1 MTRVHEAMRHAGKI
15 GEPVQQ
21 SHQSADFVV
30 KESATEA
37 LSAHESGNDTK
48 RSAALEAPRPTARV
62 APSSPS
68 AAPHES
74 VAERVMPTAIS
85 VVPET
90 GRRNLVGRTAVR
102 SASTEREV
110 SRTKDDD
117 VRMTDV
123 LVALYRRRWLIV
135 ATIVA
140 FVSAALVYNYSATPI
155 YEARARL
162 VIEQSTPQVVTFR
175 PVEAEDQSRIE
186 YYLTQLEIL
195 RSRALA
201 SEALEKL
208 GVLSKQPDEQRG
220 QILSLVGNLSVAPIN
235 QSRIVELRLR
245 SPDPRY
251 AAGALNALAEA
262 YVDHNLKGR
271 VDSSREASNWLTKQ
285 LAELRHQVDASQG
298 KLQQYREQ
306 TDDAIALEDRQ
317 NIVTQKLAQL
327 NGAVTTARTKRV
339 EQETLL
345 SQLRAIEESGAPLD
359 TFPPIVSN
367 SFIQGL
373 KADLAGLQRERAQL
387 AEQLGNLHPDMI
399 KVDTAIAASER
410 RLNTEIAK
418 IVEGIRS
425 DYRAAQA
432 NERGL
437 LAALQEQKKEVIAL
451 NRDAIGYGALQRDA
465 TSTQQ
470 IFESLL
476 QRVKEADLSGELQ
489 ANNVRIVDRADVPRA
504 PVLPRTQLNLILA
517 FLSACVLGVG
527 LSFGMDYFRPRLVA
541 PNEIGASLGLP
552 LLGVAPNVPGL
563 KRGVEGTQVEAFP
576 PVFREAF
583 RSIRSRLLLSADGAG
598 VRSLV
603 ITSTGVGEGKT
614 LVAGNLA
621 ISMALVGRRVLLVDG
636 DLRRSRIHS
645 LFGVPDSP
653 GLSDLVAGNE
663 EPMTAIR
670 QSAIGGLFILP
681 AGVYR
686 GSASDLFEAAHLQ
699 SLVEQL
705 ASNFDLVIIDS
716 PPVMAVADAAI
727 IANAASSVLF
737 VVGAGVKREV
747 AKAALQRLAAA
758 QAHVIGAV
766 FNKADANPR
775 ANEYSPYYQDEDDD
789 GDGEQPPKTTRRALI
804 PLG

>member
-1 MTRVHEAMRHAGKI
+1 
-15 GEPVQQ
+15 
-21 SHQSADFVV
+21 
-30 KESATEA
+30 
-37 LSAHESGNDTK
+37 
-48 RSAALEAPRPTARV
+48 
-62 APSSPS
+62 
-68 AAPHES
+68 
-74 VAERVMPTAIS
+74 
-85 VVPET
+85 
-90 GRRNLVGRTAVR
+90 
-102 SASTEREV
+102 
-110 SRTKDDD
+110 
-117 VRMTDV
+117 
-123 LVALYRRRWLIV
+123 
-135 ATIVA
+135 
-140 FVSAALVYNYSATPI
+140 
-155 YEARARL
+155 
-162 VIEQSTPQVVTFR
+162 
-175 PVEAEDQSRIE
+175 
-186 YYLTQLEIL
+186 
-195 RSRALA
+195 
-201 SEALEKL
+201 
-208 GVLSKQPDEQRG
+208 
-220 QILSLVGNLSVAPIN
+220 
-235 QSRIVELRLR
+235 LRLC
-245 SPDPRY
+245 
-251 AAGALNALAEA
+251 
-262 YVDHNLKGR
+262 K
-271 VDSSREASNWLTKQ
+271 
-285 LAELRHQVDASQG
+285 
-298 KLQQYREQ
+298 
-306 TDDAIALEDRQ
+306 
-317 NIVTQKLAQL
+317 
-327 NGAVTTARTKRV
+327 
-339 EQETLL
+339 
-345 SQLRAIEESGAPLD
+345 
-359 TFPPIVSN
+359 
-367 SFIQGL
+367 
-373 KADLAGLQRERAQL
+373 RERAQL

-418 IVEGIRS
+418 IVDGIRS

-527 LSFGMDYFRPRLVA
+527 LSFGLDYFRPRLVA
-541 PNEIGASLGLP
+541 PNEIGASLGTSIAWRRSERTRAETWCRGHP
-552 LLGVAPNVPGL
+552 SGGVSSS
-563 KRGVEGTQVEAFP
+563 FP
-576 PVFREAF
+576 EAF

-775 ANEYSPYYQDEDDD
+775 ANEYSPLLSGRRQRRRWRAAAKNDTSRSPSIGLNVSISGHRADISDLPEVPWESSLRCFGTDTPRRNDRGLRYRLPPSPPVVL
-789 GDGEQPPKTTRRALI
+789 GCQPSAGRTDRKSIWEHRQRCDIVARNFFAARSVCARHSRLTRWHPDVHLPGLPPQGMLKFAEGAYKSHLRRCCCSKFRRGSSTRTPRWDSVSTPVIA
-804 PLG
+804 PGNSRT